1 MDKHFIGEWA
11 GKVWQLLSTDNRK
24 WTFEEVQKVTGMDER
39 QLAGAI
45 GWLAREDKI
54 QFEMPHD
61 GNLTKIALELNVY
74 IG

>member
-1 MDKHFIGEWA
+1 MDKHLIGEWA

-24 WTFEEVQKVTGMDER
+24 WTFEEVQKALGMDER
-39 QLAGAI
+39 QISSAI

-54 QFEMPHD
+54 EFELPHD
-61 GNLTKIALELNVY
+61 GNLANISLALNVY